1 METFIL
7 EFANFMLRW
16 LHVIA
21 AIAWI
26 GESIYF
32 VMLDN
37 GLKKP
42 ENEACRKKGVFGE
55 MWAVHGGGFYHNQK
69 YATSPEKL
77 PDDLHWSFWKSYTT
91 WLSGFALFILLYM
104 TNPAFYLINTQS
116 DWAWAAGLNGWQANA
131 VAVGFLLSGWVIYN
145 ELCKRISP
153 NMERDGILSIAVGIL
168 MIAVAYVSTQLFAG
182 RAAFLMTG
190 AVMAT
195 AMSANV
201 FFWIIPGQR
210 RMVNAMKE
218 GKAPNP
224 LDGKRGKQ
232 RSVHNTY
239 FTLPVVLLMISNHYA
254 FTYTHEHAWVIMT
267 LFIFAGALIRQFFV
281 LMHSGQIKPGY
292 PATGAA
298 LILLAFWIVS
308 PQAAPTPQAAPNPK
322 VPVAQVEGT
331 ERAEE
336 KAEVEL
342 ETVNEA
348 RTAEVQGETADV
360 KPAQAQAPEAAAAD
374 ETAASRG
381 GELYAVVERRCAS
394 CHSQSPSQPGFAA
407 PPAGFA
413 FDSRTQIEQTKA
425 KIQAA
430 VASGY
435 MPLGNMT
442 GMTDEE
448 RALIAAWSAE

>member
-1 METFIL
+1 MQSFLL
-7 EFANFMLRW
+7 EFANLLLRW

-42 ENEACRKKGVFGE
+42 KAAEDRDKGVFGE

-69 YATSPEKL
+69 YATAPAKL

-91 WLSGFALFILLYM
+91 WLSGFALFVLLYM
-104 TNPAFYLINTQS
+104 ANPSFYLVNPS
-116 DWAWAAGLNGWQANA
+116 SSWEWAAN
-131 VAVGFLLSGWVIYN
+131 LSGAEANILALAFLFGGWVVYN

-153 NMERDGILSIAVGIL
+153 NMERDGLLSL
-168 MIAVAYVSTQLFAG
+168 AVAVLMVVVAYLSVQLFSG
-182 RAAFLMTG
+182 RAAFLLTG

-210 RMVNAMKE
+210 RMVAAMKAGE
-218 GKAPNP
+218 TPNP

-239 FTLPVVLLMISNHYA
+239 FTLPVVLLMISNHYSFA
-254 FTYTHEHAWVIMT
+254 YNHDYAWVIMS

-281 LMHSGQIKPGY
+281 LMHSGKIQPAY
-292 PATGAA
+292 PAAGTA
-298 LILLAFWIVS
+298 LIAVALWVAM
-308 PQAAPTPQAAPNPK
+308 PADPGAPAAGDG
-322 VPVAQVEGT
+322 EGT
-331 ERAEE
+331 SM
-336 KAEVEL
+336 AEVTTIIE
-342 ETVNEA
+342 E
-348 RTAEVQGETADV
+348 RCVQ
-360 KPAQAQAPEAAAAD
+360 
-374 ETAASRG
+374 
-381 GELYAVVERRCAS
+381 
-394 CHSQSPSQPGFAA
+394 CHAQSPSHASFSSA
-407 PPAGFA
+407 PAGVA
-413 FDSRTQIEQTKA
+413 YDSEDQIRRQMSQIKQVVE
-425 KIQAA
+425 
-430 VASGY
+430 SGY

-442 GMTDEE
+442 NMTDEE
-448 RALIAAWSAE
+448 REAIAAWRE

>member
-1 METFIL
+1 MQAYL
-7 EFANFMLRW
+7 LDFANFMLRW

-37 GLKKP
+37 SLKQPKAA
-42 ENEACRKKGVFGE
+42 EDRDKGVFGE

-69 YATSPEKL
+69 YATAPAKL

-91 WLSGFALFILLYM
+91 WLSGFALFVLLYM
-104 TNPAFYLINTQS
+104 ANPSFYLVNPNAS
-116 DWAWAAGLNGWQANA
+116 WEWAANMSGWQANVLA
-131 VAVGFLLSGWVIYN
+131 LLFLVGGWVVYN

-153 NMERDGILSIAVGIL
+153 DMTRDGLLSIAV
-168 MIAVAYVSTQLFAG
+168 AVMMVIVAWFSTQLFAG
-182 RAAFLMTG
+182 RAAFLITG

-210 RMVNAMKE
+210 RMVAAMKAGE
-218 GKAPNP
+218 APNP

-254 FTYTHEHAWVIMT
+254 FAYSHEQAWVIMS

-281 LMHSGQIKPGY
+281 LMHAGSIKPAY
-292 PATGAA
+292 PAAGVA
-298 LILLAFWIVS
+298 LIALAFWI
-308 PQAAPTPQAAPNPK
+308 AAPAPSPAADPD
-322 VPVAQVEGT
+322 
-331 ERAEE
+331 RA
-336 KAEVEL
+336 AVSL
-342 ETVNEA
+342 E
-348 RTAEVQGETADV
+348 EVQAIVET
-360 KPAQAQAPEAAAAD
+360 
-374 ETAASRG
+374 
-381 GELYAVVERRCAS
+381 RCAA
-394 CHSQSPSQPGFAA
+394 CHASQPTQPGFNA
-407 PPAGFA
+407 PPAGVA
-413 FDSRTQIEQTKA
+413 YDSPQQTAAQRAQIQ
-425 KIQAA
+425 QV

-448 RALIAAWSAE
+448 REAIAAWSQ